1 MRRIFAL
8 LAISL
13 TAVLLVTVL
22 TSGAASAS
30 TSHAANNTN
39 DDGGHHIFSS
49 ALTPDLGPT
58 VEPTIGGVAPG
69 GLPWVLDSGHASL
82 TKSGRLEAFV
92 DGLLFGPGAPPN
104 LVGTTGP
111 ITQVFASVV
120 CANGQVISTNAVT
133 FSKDGD
139 AHINQQIA
147 LPAQCVGPVVLIRA
161 SLSTGPWLAASGL

>member
-13 TAVLLVTVL
+13 TAVVLVTVL
-22 TSGAASAS
+22 TGGAASAS
-30 TSHAANNTN
+30 ISQSANNNN
-39 DDGGHHIFSS
+39 DDGSRAFSS
-49 ALTPDLGPT
+49 ALVPDLGPT
-58 VEPTIGGVAPG
+58 VEPTIGGIAPG
-69 GLPWVLDSGHASL
+69 GLPWVLDDGHATL
-82 TKSGRLEAFV
+82 TKRGRLEASV
-92 DGLLFGPGAPPN
+92 EGLLLGPGAPAN

-120 CANGQVISTNAVT
+120 CANGPVISTNAVT

-139 AHINQQIA
+139 AHINQQVA

-161 SLSTGPWLAASGL
+161 SLGSGPWLAASGL